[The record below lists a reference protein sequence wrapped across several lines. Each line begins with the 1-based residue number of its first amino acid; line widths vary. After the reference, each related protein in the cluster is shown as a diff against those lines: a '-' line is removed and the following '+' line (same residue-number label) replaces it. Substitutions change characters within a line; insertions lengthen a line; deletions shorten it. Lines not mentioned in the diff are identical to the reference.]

1 MQVLQTILK
10 QRSRKQRKKN
20 YLEIM
25 ATLPVRKPL
34 AISVALF
41 SIVLVFYS
49 MYKGIDI
56 PQGVLQLSQ
65 TIIFT
70 FGGGYIASSTL
81 EHNKQAQ
88 MGGELCNEGTSI
100 KQTADNT

>member
-1 MQVLQTILK
+1 MQALQMILK
-10 QRSRKQRKKN
+10 QRSRKQRKKT

-34 AISVALF
+34 AVSVALF
-41 SIVLVFYS
+41 SIALVFYS
-49 MYKGIDI
+49 MYRGIDI

-81 EHNKQAQ
+81 EHNK
-88 MGGELCNEGTSI
+88 GVELYKDEETTPNSNINHT
-100 KQTADNT
+100 